1 VSGVVHKVAKGDT
14 ISAIS
19 AKYHVDQDEIFKV
32 NNMSSAATLKIGM
45 KLMIP
50 GAAPVK
56 SSNVAS
62 TSSAPKTN
70 VLKPVPT
77 ETP

>member
-1 VSGVVHKVAKGDT
+1 
-14 ISAIS
+14 
-19 AKYHVDQDEIFKV
+19 
-32 NNMSSAATLKIGM
+32 MSSAATLKIGM

-50 GAAPVK
+50 GVVLVK